1 VGALAASL
9 TITDARTGAVVFS
22 RRATAE
28 LTARARHTTD
38 QQTLGALVDDVM
50 WRWMSE
56 LDAAGIDQLLA
67 RGL

>member
-1 VGALAASL
+1 
-9 TITDARTGAVVFS
+9 
-22 RRATAE
+22 

-38 QQTLGALVDDVM
+38 QQTLGALVDEVV